1 MAAWARAGV
10 SMAHSARQQYAAFP
24 KVPLSALIPGDLV
37 MYGSPIHHVAMYVGG
52 GMVIHAST
60 YGEPVRIVPIRRG
73 SGSGIAGAVRPS

>member
-1 MAAWARAGV
+1 
-10 SMAHSARQQYAAFP
+10 
-24 KVPLSALIPGDLV
+24 